1 MGSQA
6 GGQTGKRGAPLGHVK
21 AGGRAKGTPNKAT
34 VEIKELARVHGPA
47 IIERLV
53 ELAGDPSGAVAVS
66 ASREL
71 LDRGYGKAP
80 QPHDGDGQGGAIKW
94 VVTWEK

>member
-1 MGSQA
+1 LPHS
-6 GGQTGKRGAPLGHVK
+6 
-21 AGGRAKGTPNKAT
+21 GGRLKGTPNHAT

-47 IIERLV
+47 VIARLV
-53 ELAGDPSGAVAVS
+53 ELSRDPSGAVAVS

-80 QPHDGDGQGGAIKW
+80 QPHDGDGQGGPMKW
-94 VVTWEK
+94 IVGWEK

>member
-1 MGSQA
+1 MGH
-6 GGQTGKRGAPLGHVK
+6 PK

-34 VEIKELARVHGPA
+34 LEIKELARVHGPEVIA
-47 IIERLV
+47 RLV
-53 ELAGDPSGAVAVS
+53 TLTRDPSGAVAVS

-80 QPHDGDGQGGAIKW
+80 QPQDGDGQGGPITVKHIIS
-94 VVTWEK
+94 WE